1 MEMTN
6 TITLSAFASACAP
19 TFASPVNR
27 TLPVDRA
34 LVAAVP
40 AVASLLAA
48 QLVAQRQ
55 LHWAPRNPI
64 LATAPAGAPVLM
76 GSTSTTSNNSSTST
90 TKGYRKNE
98 SEGIKLDGFGGV
110 PPRGIPV

>member
-1 MEMTN
+1 MEMT
-6 TITLSAFASACAP
+6 TTFTLSALVPACAP
-19 TFASPVNR
+19 TAALPVNR

-34 LVAAVP
+34 LVASVP
-40 AVASLLAA
+40 AVASPLAA
-48 QLVAQRQ
+48 QLIAQRQ
-55 LHWAPRNPI
+55 LHWTPQSPI
-64 LATAPAGAPVLM
+64 LATAPAGALVPM
-76 GSTSTTSNNSSTST
+76 STTSSNST